1 MEIGLVGMPRSGK
14 TTLFNALTGS
24 HADAFG
30 EKAHVG
36 VANIPDPRLD
46 IIAGF
51 ITTRKVVPSTIR
63 LVDIPGVPPESGAKK
78 LNAFLEQI
86 RQVDGICHVV
96 RCFDDGSG
104 TVDAAGDI
112 ERMDTELTLADL
124 VVADSAKDR
133 ATRVARSGDADAK
146 ARIELLERVAPI
158 LEEGRAIRS
167 ESGWSDA
174 DRAMIRSYG
183 FISAKQVLYVANV
196 GEGDLGADPPHAAA
210 VRAHAADTGGES
222 VTVCAQLEAELAELE
237 EPDRSE
243 MLGSLGLDEPAIG
256 PLARAANAAL
266 GLTTFYTAGDKEVRA
281 WSVPLGATAPAAA
294 GAIHTDI
301 ERGFIRAECY
311 SVDQLQK
318 YQDEKSIREAGLLR
332 SEGKSYELQDGDVV
346 HFLFNV

>member
-1 MEIGLVGMPRSGK
+1 MEIGLLGMPRSGK

-46 IIAGF
+46 VIANF
-51 ITTRKVVPSTIR
+51 ITTKKVVPANIH

-104 TVDAAGDI
+104 AIDAAGDI
-112 ERMDTELTLADL
+112 EAMDTELTLADL
-124 VVADSAKDR
+124 VVADGAKDR

-146 ARIELLERVAPI
+146 ARIDLLERVAAM
-158 LEEGRAIRS
+158 LEDGRAIRA
-167 ESGWSDA
+167 ESGWSDV
-174 DRAMIRSYG
+174 DRGFIKSYG
-183 FISAKQVLYVANV
+183 FISAKPVLFVANV
-196 GEGDLGADPPHAAA
+196 AEGDLGNETDHVKAVHTHAVDTNSEA
-210 VRAHAADTGGES
+210 VA
-222 VTVCAQLEAELAELE
+222 VCAQLESELSELE

-243 MLGSLGLDEPAIG
+243 MLGSLGLAEPAIG

-281 WSVPLGATAPAAA
+281 WTIPVGATAPAAA
-294 GAIHTDI
+294 GAIHSDI

-311 SVDQLQK
+311 TVDQLQQYK
-318 YQDEKSIREAGLLR
+318 DEKSIREAGLLR
-332 SEGKSYELQDGDVV
+332 SEGKGYEMQDGDVV

>member
-1 MEIGLVGMPRSGK
+1 MPRSGK

-24 HADAFG
+24 HAEAFG

-36 VANIPDPRLD
+36 IANIPDPRLEV
-46 IIAGF
+46 IASF
-51 ITTRKVVPSTIR
+51 ITTKKVVPSTIR

-104 TVDAAGDI
+104 AIAAAGDI
-112 ERMDTELTLADL
+112 EAMDTELTLADL
-124 VVADSAKDR
+124 VVADGAKDR

-146 ARIELLERVAPI
+146 ARIELLERVAAL
-158 LEEGRAIRS
+158 LEDGRAIRTESSWS
-167 ESGWSDA
+167 ETDVGF
-174 DRAMIRSYG
+174 IRSYG
-183 FISAKQVLYVANV
+183 FISAKPVLYVANV
-196 GEGDLGADPPHAAA
+196 GEGDLGSDSEHVAA
-210 VRAHAADTGGES
+210 VQAHAVDTRSES
-222 VTVCAQLEAELAELE
+222 VMVCAQLEAELAELE

-243 MLGSLGLDEPAIG
+243 MLGSLGL
-256 PLARAANAAL
+256 PLARAANSAL

-281 WSVPLGATAPAAA
+281 WTIPIGATAPAAA
-294 GAIHTDI
+294 GTIHSDI

-311 SVDQLQK
+311 SVDELSQ
-318 YQDEKSIREAGLLR
+318 YRDEKSIREAGRLR
-332 SEGKSYELQDGDVV
+332 SEGKGYELQDGDVV